1 MKARSRHFC
10 PGRAAIAALL
20 VGMVLLLNAMAA
32 CHGLHKLIHRDADT
46 AGHECAVTMFAHG
59 QVDSAA
65 VDVSVTVP
73 AVMIEAAPQFVFSV
87 FTSATENLPPGRAP
101 PAVISPQ
108 V

>member
-1 MKARSRHFC
+1 MKAWSRHFC

-32 CHGLHKLIHRDADT
+32 GHDLHKLIHGDADT

-73 AVMIEAAPQFVFSV
+73 AVVIEAAPQFVFFV
-87 FTSATENLPPGRAP
+87 FTSATEYLPPGRAP
-101 PAVISPQ
+101 PAILFSQ